1 MAYNNLR
8 FFDSDSNDLNL
19 VFNTDLDL
27 WQGVAYLPL
36 VSTGLYETL
45 TLHILENVE
54 GQLFEDLH
62 VTPIAEAVGT
72 VSFKFRFSNDYN
84 TSEDIFLSSA
94 KSNAGEI
101 TVQKDLEQTAALLDN
116 SIEVD
121 YNTVT
126 DKKIVTANLKA
137 NPIMVRAALN
147 SEVEGF
153 HVRPLSIIE
162 VVNGVETREIARIK
176 VYGEVEGEDERLRTL
191 LTNIGMNLDD
201 LDYFIFKDSN
211 INEQSPDHILLNQK
225 RKELLL
231 QASQIKPF
239 IGTYKALL
247 NAVDFFGYD
256 KVTLKEYWLNINE
269 QSENFG
275 KLKAV
280 AVPNQ
285 DVIGFLADKNK
296 TTDLP
301 NSNQKK
307 TSRFSLVYRLNTP
320 TGKQDEWDMPIVE
333 ETLDYSPDEVL
344 IKLYGLKNKLQK
356 EYLPLQ
362 AKIVDITGEGDYFS
376 QFNQN
381 VWNNQHNIKAQ
392 EAGREYTVEKVP
404 ALRDVFMEDLRLV
417 DYRLTGFNQDFE
429 AIQGIYEQTNIGFT
443 NFPAIISGNSNN
455 ILTITGEDL
464 SKECTLDF
472 SYLEG
477 AISGSYVEILN
488 VSFDGSN
495 TIIKTSDAINSTS
508 YTQPGISYIAIY
520 SDTSKIICDSIETFY
535 TEYYDNKLDT
545 FNTMD
550 GIPIGA
556 PISLHIEEG
565 LEDSWD
571 FADFTWEDAG
581 DEYSG
586 KGVYNFSTDFTTDP
600 TATFAYFKTLEDNGN
615 KLLNWEDW
623 WHRGIYEIEW
633 KLIGPNGYNRS
644 FRGPVYEYNHFP
656 LTLPYVGSYTVEAHA
671 HDLYNVTSTRIQKD
685 WIEVKNKNV
694 ELYGL
699 TQLAPKKL
707 DWQEYVYSWDKSG
720 SSWDWSREN
729 TLPVSD
735 TISTYY
741 LTMDRANYIQDPE
754 ENGLE
759 FSTVRR
765 YQDTTPG
772 GTGFKETSGPYQWSA
787 LDNHVWDD
795 GPEVTWKMTRIGSDI
810 NSSFQIWALPN
821 NQWINITQ
829 KDPGTGVISRDS
841 YQILTTIPNNTIGF
855 ASQWQLIADELNSLD
870 SNEHPILSK
879 FNFNPIFED
888 ITPFDIDGDSTPFPN
903 TEDQL
908 LYILS
913 VAKEP
918 ARTYDFKSAWMS
930 NIENSS
936 PGSGTIR
943 EQLNFVSYNPG
954 FDDTYIINGL
964 VDLHKLNHVTFSY
977 DLTNMPGIV
986 SQNWKVTNNT
996 LNIDDIYYSN
1006 QVLTHL
1012 FKDKGYYTVELEI
1025 QDSNGNKNTI
1035 TKNILNII

>member
-54 GQLFEDLH
+54 GQLLEDLH
-62 VTPIAEAVGT
+62 VTPIAEVVGD

-84 TSEDIFLSSA
+84 TSEDIFLYSA

-101 TVQKDLEQTAALLDN
+101 LVQKDLEQSATLLDN

-137 NPIMVRAALN
+137 DPIMVRAALN

-153 HVRPLSIIE
+153 HIRPLSIIE
-162 VVNGVETREIARIK
+162 VVDGVETREIARIK

-285 DVIGFLADKNK
+285 DVVGFLADKNK

-333 ETLDYSPDEVL
+333 EALDYSPDEVL
-344 IKLYGLKNKLQK
+344 IKLYGLKKKLQK
-356 EYLPLQ
+356 DYLPLQ

-429 AIQGIYEQTNIGFT
+429 AI
-443 NFPAIISGNSNN
+443 PAI
-455 ILTITGEDL
+455 D
-464 SKECTLDF
+464 K
-472 SYLEG
+472 LE
-477 AISGSYVEILN
+477 
-488 VSFDGSN
+488 
-495 TIIKTSDAINSTS
+495 
-508 YTQPGISYIAIY
+508 
-520 SDTSKIICDSIETFY
+520 ICDSIETFY
-535 TEYYDNKLDT
+535 AEYYDNKLDT

-556 PISLHIEEG
+556 PISLHIEKG

-571 FADFTWEDAG
+571 FAEFTWEDAG

-600 TATFAYFKTLEDNGN
+600 EATFAYFKTLEDNGN

-694 ELYGL
+694 EVYGL

-741 LTMDRANYIQDPE
+741 LTMDRANYVQDPE

-765 YQDTTPG
+765 YKDSTRRD
-772 GTGFKETSGPYQWSA
+772 GFNETSGPYQWSA

-810 NSSFQIWALPN
+810 NSSFQIWAVPG

-829 KDPGTGVISRDS
+829 KDPGTDVISKDS
-841 YQILTTIPNNTIGF
+841 YQIVNIIPPTTF
-855 ASQWQLIADELNSLD
+855 AISQWQLIADELNSLD

-879 FNFNPIFED
+879 FNFNPVYS
-888 ITPFDIDGDSTPFPN
+888 DIDENDNVT
-903 TEDQL
+903 DDHL
-908 LYILS
+908 LYILA
-913 VAKEP
+913 VAEEP
-918 ARTYDFKSAWMS
+918 ARTYDFNEVWMS
-930 NIENSS
+930 QIENNSQYM
-936 PGSGTIR
+936 TAVR
-943 EQLNFVSYNPG
+943 EKINFVSYNPG